1 MDIKQLQYLVV
12 SIDNGSFKKAS
23 ELLYTTQPHISKTIK
38 SLEVELGMQ
47 LLKRNARGVEATEEG
62 RKVYEYACRI
72 LVDSGKIQHV
82 REEKDIRML
91 KIAVT
96 PDDELNHLFRT
107 FYAQEVK
114 EGLHVEYMERNA
126 EELLRMVH
134 HHRVDIG
141 FLLVDQ
147 NQKTALLQMLT
158 HKRLEF
164 TEIGKRSPVLLG
176 RAGEPVIWGRV
187 GEQQRTA
194 GDQTDSDGCRPG
206 YVFDSTGAWEGRLSV
221 SQSSWKDID
230 D

>member
-1 MDIKQLQYLVV
+1 M
-12 SIDNGSFKKAS
+12 
-23 ELLYTTQPHISKTIK
+23 
-38 SLEVELGMQ
+38 
-47 LLKRNARGVEATEEG
+47 
-62 RKVYEYACRI
+62 
-72 LVDSGKIQHV
+72 
-82 REEKDIRML
+82 
-91 KIAVT
+91 
-96 PDDELNHLFRT
+96 
-107 FYAQEVK
+107 
-114 EGLHVEYMERNA
+114 EYMERNA

-164 TEIGKRSPVLLG
+164 TEIGKRSPVLL
-176 RAGEPVIWGRV
+176 AGPESPLYGAESVSNK
-187 GEQQRTA
+187 RTA